1 MTNNQVFV
9 EASNEEDDLSTKKAL
24 VNFIAANLFRF
35 ANKPHGDTKGLMLL
49 VAALGILNTSDDQ
62 TAINAARRLATAAL
76 IAKTKKGNE
85 QQ

>member
-1 MTNNQVFV
+1 MTESQTFF
-9 EASNEEDDLSTKKAL
+9 EASEEEELSTKKAL

-35 ANKPHGDTKGLMLL
+35 ANKPEGDVKGLMLL

-76 IAKTKKGNE
+76 IAKTKKGSV

>member
-1 MTNNQVFV
+1 MTEAQAFF
-9 EASNEEDDLSTKKAL
+9 EASEEEELSTKKAL

-35 ANKPHGDTKGLMLL
+35 ANKPEGDVKGLMLL

-76 IAKTKKGNE
+76 IAKTKKGSV

>member
-1 MTNNQVFV
+1 MTDNRVFV
-9 EASNEEDDLSTKKAL
+9 EASNEEEDLSTKKAL

-35 ANKPHGDTKGLMLL
+35 ANKPEGDTKGLMLL
-49 VAALGILNTSDDQ
+49 VAALSILNTSDDQ

-76 IAKTKKGNE
+76 IAKTKKGNV